1 MKVKDAIRMLQN
13 YQGPEDD
20 IMMVW
25 YGSSIKETKAHIWQK
40 ACEIWE
46 DDSKEE
52 IADFV
57 RDCIVDAEIFF
68 EKRDMA
74 ELAIDSYLDMRAERM
89 EDGARI

>member
-20 IMMVW
+20 VMVVW
-25 YGSSIKETKAHIWQK
+25 YGSSVKETKAHIWQK
-40 ACEIWE
+40 ACEIWDE
-46 DDSKEE
+46 DSKEE

-68 EKRDMA
+68 EKREYA
-74 ELAIDSYLDMRAERM
+74 ELSIDTYLADRAEQQM
-89 EDGARI
+89 ERAR